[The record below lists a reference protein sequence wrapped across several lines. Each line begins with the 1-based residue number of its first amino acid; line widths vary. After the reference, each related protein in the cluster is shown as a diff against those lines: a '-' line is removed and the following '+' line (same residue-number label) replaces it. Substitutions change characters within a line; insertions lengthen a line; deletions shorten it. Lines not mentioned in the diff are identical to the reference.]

1 MLIMQPSHLNTGP
14 FANRTTFNHLNTGLV
29 RYSDDYFIFHFV
41 QQNTFSKL
49 TSSDKLQGSI
59 ERLAEKWEAK
69 RKNLS
74 EDSSEDFDM
83 GGFENRPQRSSPST
97 SLSEQSK
104 LVAIKQQGI
113 PKRRSLLK
121 PPTGPR

>member
-1 MLIMQPSHLNTGP
+1 MPTKKSLK
-14 FANRTTFNHLNTGLV
+14 LV
-29 RYSDDYFIFHFV
+29 NPNIFHFV

-74 EDSSEDFDM
+74 EDSNEDFDM

>member
-1 MLIMQPSHLNTGP
+1 M
-14 FANRTTFNHLNTGLV
+14 
-29 RYSDDYFIFHFV
+29 
-41 QQNTFSKL
+41 

-74 EDSSEDFDM
+74 EDNHEDYDM
-83 GGFENRPQRSSPST
+83 GGFENRPQRAAAPT
-97 SLSEQSK
+97 SVSEQNK

-121 PPTGPR
+121 PPTGQR